1 MTSDDDPLDDVA
13 DAILDGTSI
22 DWDQVEARAG
32 ADRLLLEGLKE
43 LAALANVHRDIPPP
57 DRWGHLALIEPLGRG
72 SFGRVFRA
80 RDTRLDREVALKL
93 LAAPS
98 TGGDARASS
107 IVDEGRRLA
116 QVRHPNVVTIY
127 GAARI
132 GDEVGLWMELV
143 QGRTLQQ
150 LLDEGRRFTAAE
162 AVNIGCQLCDA
173 VAAVHDAGLLH
184 RDIKAANVMLSDS
197 GRVVLMDFGTGWEAR
212 DNSRAVPAGTPL
224 YLAPELLEGGE
235 PTAGT
240 DIYAVGVLLFYLL
253 TGRYPVTAG
262 AIDELKRA
270 HASTVR
276 VDLRALRPDV
286 PRALA
291 AVIEG
296 AIAPLPERR
305 YTTAAAMT
313 GVLRQAN
320 RRVPKS
326 IVVAGMIL
334 AAVAGALLAAQ
345 AFRSP
350 ERWSPAASPAN
361 ETLTAAIVPVTS
373 TPGEKWS
380 PALSGDGSR
389 VAYTWLRKGAIGI
402 HVTDLRSGRTWQVKG
417 VDGASHPTWA
427 PDGRSLAFYGP
438 FASDEGPPDAVRVVP
453 LDGGQ
458 PRILWRTWRQ
468 LMGSGLSWS
477 PDGRQLALSA
487 RASVGQPF
495 RIMLLDVS
503 TLTRQWLTDPV
514 SAGGDTL
521 PAFSPDGASLA
532 FVRSAGPESA
542 LHVVQLETGE
552 VRRLAAARHQ
562 VGDMTWSDEG
572 RSLIFTS
579 FRAGGR
585 DTLWRIPSSG
595 GEPQPVP
602 GVGEGARSPSVGAA
616 GRLVYLQ
623 QVVDSNIY
631 RADLRGGAADVP
643 QQLVS
648 STRVESSPDISP
660 DGLRIAFT
668 SNRSG
673 SQEVWLADADGANL
687 RQLTALGTTTHP
699 RWSPDGRYLACAVG
713 LTPSASSASS
723 IHVIDTSSGSSRR
736 LTDGAA
742 QEKWP
747 TWAADGQS
755 IYLGS
760 TRSGSWQIWKVRVTS
775 GDPVQI
781 SHNGGLKAWESSDG
795 SAVYYSSES
804 AGQSAIWRMPVRGGE
819 PTLVLRLPRGT
830 PWGGE
835 WILKPDGIYWVNP
848 SGSPLAIELFSF
860 TTGRSAPVI
869 VPRGPYDHGSGFSV
883 SNDAR
888 WIVFSG
894 RDYHGTDIM
903 MVETSRSR

>member
-13 DAILDGTSI
+13 DAILDGTAI

-43 LAALANVHRDIPPP
+43 LAALANVHRDVPPP

-93 LAAPS
+93 LEAPS

-143 QGRTLQQ
+143 QGHTLQQ

-162 AVNIGCQLCDA
+162 AVEIGCQLCDA

-184 RDIKAANVMLSDS
+184 RDIKAANVMLSDN

-212 DNSRAVPAGTPL
+212 DSSRAVPAGTPL

-235 PTAGT
+235 PTVRT
-240 DIYAVGVLLFYLL
+240 DLYAVGVLLFYLL
-253 TGRYPVTAG
+253 TGRYPVTAA
-262 AIDELKRA
+262 AIDELKSA
-270 HASTVR
+270 HASQVR
-276 VDLRALRPDV
+276 VDLRSLRPDV
-286 PRALA
+286 SRALA

-296 AIAPLPERR
+296 AIAPLSERR
-305 YTTAAAMT
+305 YKTAAAMT
-313 GVLRQAN
+313 AALRQAN

-326 IVVAGMIL
+326 LVAAGTIL
-334 AAVAGALLAAQ
+334 AVVAGALLAAE

-350 ERWSPAASPAN
+350 ERSSPVSPAN
-361 ETLTAAIVPVTS
+361 ETRTSAILPVTS
-373 TPGEKWS
+373 APGEKS
-380 PALSGDGSR
+380 HPALSGDGSR
-389 VAYTWLRKGAIGI
+389 VAYMRGRYSVWEI
-402 HVTDLRSGRTWQVKG
+402 HVTDLGSNRTWRVKG
-417 VDGASHPTWA
+417 VDQSGAYPRWA
-427 PDGRSLAFYGP
+427 PDGLSLAFYGP
-438 FASDEGPPDAVRVVP
+438 FAGDEGPQEAVRVVP

-458 PRILWRTWRQ
+458 PRTLWRTGSQ

-487 RASVGQPF
+487 RPSIGQPL
-495 RIMLLDVS
+495 RIMLLDVR
-503 TLTRQWLTDPV
+503 TLSRQWLTDPDSV
-514 SAGGDTL
+514 EGDAL

-532 FVRSAGPESA
+532 FVRRAGPKSA

-552 VRRLAAARHQ
+552 VRRLDVGRHD

-579 FRAGGR
+579 LRAGGR

-595 GEPQPVP
+595 GEPQPIA
-602 GVGEGARSPSVGAA
+602 GVGEGARLPSAA
-616 GRLVYLQ
+616 GGRLVYLQ

-631 RADLRGGAADVP
+631 RAELPGGAAVVP
-643 QQLVS
+643 KRLTS
-648 STRVESSPDISP
+648 STRVDASPDISP

-668 SNRSG
+668 SNQSG
-673 SQEVWLADADGANL
+673 SSEVWLADADGANPK
-687 RQLTALGTTTHP
+687 QLTALGATTHP
-699 RWSPDGRYLACAVG
+699 RWSPDGRYLTCAVG
-713 LTPSASSASS
+713 STVSASS
-723 IHVIDTSSGSSRR
+723 IQVIDTSSGASRR

-742 QEKWP
+742 HEKWP

-755 IYLGS
+755 IYFAS
-760 TRSGSWQIWKVRVTS
+760 TRSGSWQIWKVKARGRRSRADHAQRRAEGVGIERRISCLLFERVGRAECHLANAGTRWRTGARPSSPTRHALGRRVDPQTRGHLLGQRRRVTT
-775 GDPVQI
+775 GD
-781 SHNGGLKAWESSDG
+781 
-795 SAVYYSSES
+795 
-804 AGQSAIWRMPVRGGE
+804 
-819 PTLVLRLPRGT
+819 
-830 PWGGE
+830 
-835 WILKPDGIYWVNP
+835 
-848 SGSPLAIELFSF
+848 
-860 TTGRSAPVI
+860 
-869 VPRGPYDHGSGFSV
+869 
-883 SNDAR
+883 
-888 WIVFSG
+888 
-894 RDYHGTDIM
+894 
-903 MVETSRSR
+903 